1 MASKAA
7 AFKIAQSLC
16 AEPACAT
23 SACAKL
29 SLVFS
34 TMSGVIVGAML
45 AQASSSARFSIFT
58 VSGPYGATAQVS
70 RLHSLPLRQ
79 PI

>member
-16 AEPACAT
+16 AEPAWAT

-45 AQASSSARFSIFT
+45 AQA
-58 VSGPYGATAQVS
+58 
-70 RLHSLPLRQ
+70 
-79 PI
+79 